1 MTLTAKKILFGAM
14 ASLLLYSFA
23 GFYNAESGQR
33 AERDSTGNRFVVKML
48 TFSQERKERLA
59 MPGKGRTKKKISSG
73 FQESLV
79 LGMGAM
85 LWESY
90 GMGKIAR
97 VKDFKRCCHGF
108 GVSSH
113 IVFCER

>member
-48 TFSQERKERLA
+48 TFFSGEKKKTSDARKRENKEENKLGF
-59 MPGKGRTKKKISSG
+59 PGKSG
-73 FQESLV
+73 FGNGGNA
-79 LGMGAM
+79 LGE
-85 LWESY
+85 LWDGQNSK
-90 GMGKIAR
+90 GK
-97 VKDFKRCCHGF
+97 GF
-108 GVSSH
+108 
-113 IVFCER
+113 